1 MQLRLA
7 LSQDAT
13 QVAANT
19 ARKLRGWRCLAK
31 RIKKPA
37 IADDGDDEARNS
49 LEGESDAVVLVAG
62 DDANVFVESL
72 KDWR

>member
-1 MQLRLA
+1 MPCEKDQ
-7 LSQDAT
+7 
-13 QVAANT
+13 
-19 ARKLRGWRCLAK
+19 
-31 RIKKPA
+31 KPA